1 MDWKCG
7 SNGRVPALGSPE
19 FKPHSCQKKKK
30 RKKLDLSF
38 NIFLK
43 VKTPKAQANWTNI

>member
-1 MDWKCG
+1 VAQMAECLLWEVL
-7 SNGRVPALGSPE
+7 SSSPTPA
-19 FKPHSCQKKKK
+19 KKKK
-30 RKKLDLSF
+30 KKKLDLSF